1 MPDLPVDQYIDDL
14 MQKTSAAQTRAHL
27 ELGTAATSST
37 TDFATG
43 AEGDLAAT
51 ALQES
56 SIDTLAK
63 LNAIVTETL
72 IDDTDARLTDQRTPL
87 THDHPLT
94 DLQQSGATDEQ
105 IVQWN
110 DTAQEWQATTLT
122 TGGDMLASTY
132 DDTNKQLNVYSM
144 DNADETATKKVLTD
158 LERTAIADNS
168 NKVSADGSVTTHSDV
183 TNAGSGAIIT
193 AVERTAIGD
202 NTAARH
208 THANKATLDGITA
221 SYTTE
226 EETKLGTFWEG
237 NNLSATADPVVT
249 DDANS
254 GYEVGSVWVNTT
266 LDTAFRCVDNTVG
279 AAVWTSGGISDAQ
292 EIRDLGFF
300 DITNDGDSSGLDAD
314 LLDGK
319 HAIEL
324 AASSS
329 DSTGVLTGGV
339 LSLGA
344 TSTRYTVSD
353 GTGIIVDELGNKT
366 EVTWSSLFNIEPTNI
381 NLQQIT
387 FVSID
392 SNGAIIEQ
400 ADPWTPQE
408 RRQQICIG
416 VAVHVDFTNVVNVN
430 NEQIVSFNPHSTA
443 YDIGEAL
450 GFLNLSG
457 NEFMPNGLAT
467 MAIEKDE
474 GEIFKM
480 GSNYDVSPL
489 SPHNKILP
497 QLAPVIFGYRYS
509 AGNTDFNQTV
519 IDPNNLDDGA
529 NGLTLISGNPTANRW
544 SIQRVYSFISNNVFI
559 QRGREEFGSLAD
571 AIAGIGTEAYETE
584 SSIAA
589 NGLFRGYI
597 IVKKGE
603 TDLNSA
609 NTTFIS
615 ASKFGA
621 AGAGS
626 GASPHTP
633 EGTAVLSTG
642 ETEGIK
648 YLQEQGNN
656 TSEWE
661 YVYETLGFA
670 CSDETTFPIEA
681 GDKIKFDCPF
691 DFRVTRVYA
700 TVNDFPTVSSLFLN
714 IRAEGVE
721 ILGTDLAIPAGT
733 HNGETS
739 VFAGAA
745 ANYLIN
751 KNDEIICSVELQ
763 DSGLA
768 ASGLKVFMEGIKV

>member
-1 MPDLPVDQYIDDL
+1 MPDLPVDVYIDEL
-14 MQKTSAAQTRAHL
+14 MQKTSAAQARAHL
-27 ELGTAATSST
+27 ELGTAALSSST
-37 TDFATG
+37 EFATG

-51 ALQES
+51 ALQNA
-56 SIDTLAK
+56 SISTLTL
-63 LNAIVTETL
+63 LNAIVTDATL
-72 IDDTDARLTDQRTPL
+72 DDAGDTRPPSAHSHTAAQISDFDAEVSANADVIANKLASHAAVSVLDSTEIDFTLVGQLITAALKDGSIALARLDAALQTAIANANSASQPGHGHTASDISDFDVEVSNNADVTANSNAR
-87 THDHPLT
+87 HDGITKTGTGTYVSVAGQVINVDPIDASDVT
-94 DLQQSGATDEQ
+94 DLQTAISG
-105 IVQWN
+105 
-110 DTAQEWQATTLT
+110 
-122 TGGDMLASTY
+122 
-132 DDTNKQLNVYSM
+132 
-144 DNADETATKKVLTD
+144 NAD
-158 LERTAIADNS
+158 
-168 NKVSADGSVTTHSDV
+168 VS
-183 TNAGSGAIIT
+183 
-193 AVERTAIGD
+193 
-202 NTAARH
+202 
-208 THANKATLDGITA
+208 ANKAQLA
-221 SYTTE
+221 
-226 EETKLGTFWEG
+226 TFWEG
-237 NNLSATADPVVT
+237 NNLAATADPVAT
-249 DDANS
+249 DDINS
-254 GYEVGSVWVNTT
+254 GYEVGSVWINTT

-279 AAVWTSGGISDAQ
+279 AAVWTSGG
-292 EIRDLGFF
+292 G
-300 DITNDGDSSGLDAD
+300 GG
-314 LLDGK
+314 G
-319 HAIEL
+319 
-324 AASSS
+324 AATST

-344 TSTRYTVSD
+344 TSTRYSISD

-366 EVTWSSLFNIEPTNI
+366 EVTWSSLLNIEPGAI
-381 NLQQIT
+381 NAQQIT
-387 FVSID
+387 FVSIN
-392 SNGAIIEQ
+392 SVGAVIEQ
-400 ADPWTPQE
+400 ADPWTPQQ
-408 RRQQICIG
+408 RRTQICIG
-416 VAVHVDFTNVVNVN
+416 VVVHVDFTNVVAVN
-430 NEQIVSFNPHSTA
+430 NEQVVSFNPHSSA

-450 GFLNLSG
+450 GFLNLEG
-457 NEFMPNGLAT
+457 NEFMPNVATPT
-467 MAIEKDE
+467 MAIKKDA

-480 GSNYDVSPL
+480 GANYDTDSL
-489 SPHNKILP
+489 APHNKVLP
-497 QLAPVIFGYRYS
+497 ELAPVTFGYRYS

-529 NGLTLISGNPTANRW
+529 NGLTLISGNATANRW

-571 AIAGIGTEAYETE
+571 AIAGIGTEAYEVE
-584 SSIAA
+584 GSIAA

-609 NTTFIS
+609 NATFIT

-648 YLQEQGNN
+648 YLQEQGND

-670 CSDETTFPIEA
+670 CSDETTFPIDT
-681 GDKIKFDCPF
+681 GDRIKFDCPF

-739 VFAGAA
+739 VFAAAA

-751 KNDEIICSVELQ
+751 KGDEIICSVELQ